1 MLILYKYTTE
11 NIYLTLTEKVQLT
24 DPNYLFVFKNRT
36 TNQTVKFVLLNSDD
50 LSNYKERYNL
60 FNIVVN
66 DYFLDY
72 NPGDYT
78 YSVYEQIST
87 TNTNE
92 NNLNLLENG
101 SMQLVH
107 GQNGFMYYQPN
118 DIYKTR

>member
-78 YSVYEQIST
+78 YSVYEQMST